1 MKGKLLHA
9 VDDGRARE
17 SELAALV
24 VDGPADPDGRWNAKD
39 HLAHLSWWRRRSAR
53 TLNAVRTGGELPP
66 PVPDDDDVQ
75 NAIIYAEIRD
85 RSAAD
90 VKADAT
96 ESWMALREAVE
107 ESSEEDLAKQHPS
120 QPQSQVWEAVPGA
133 IGHAGTHVWSWY
145 LDIGDEARAMAV
157 AHWAAEMEGRFF
169 TKPEQL
175 AVSRYNLAC
184 VYGRLGRAQEAL
196 PLLRESFAARPDLI
210 ALARKDTDLDRI
222 REDPA
227 VKDLLSA

>member
-1 MKGKLLHA
+1 MKEKLLRA
-9 VDDGRARE
+9 VDDGRAHE
-17 SELAALV
+17 SELAALA
-24 VDGPADPDGRWNAKD
+24 VDVPANRDRSWNAKD
-39 HLAHLSWWRRRSAR
+39 HLAHVSWWRRRTVQ
-53 TLNAVRTGGELPP
+53 TLDAVRTGGELPP
-66 PVPDDDDVQ
+66 AVPDDDNVQ

-90 VKADAT
+90 VKAEAT
-96 ESWMALREAVE
+96 GSWTALRKAIE
-107 ESSEEDLAKQHPS
+107 ESSEEDLTKQHPR

-145 LDIGDEARAMAV
+145 LDIGEEARAMA
-157 AHWAAEMEGRFF
+157 AARWSAEVEGRFF
-169 TKPEQL
+169 TRPEQL

-184 VYGRLGRAQEAL
+184 VYGRLGRAQDAL